1 MAEHPNALRIR
12 RAYDALA
19 VGDVAVALG
28 QMSPRA
34 VLHFNGTGPLGG
46 DHVGPD
52 AIAAALVGIAQYT
65 AGTQKI
71 EVHRVFADDMHGIVL
86 LRESGS
92 RPDGATLSVEEAH
105 VLSLDGDGLITD
117 IWDVPDDPD
126 SHDRFFDGR

>member
-1 MAEHPNALRIR
+1 
-12 RAYDALA
+12 
-19 VGDVAVALG
+19 
-28 QMSPRA
+28 
-34 VLHFNGTGPLGG
+34 
-46 DHVGPD
+46 
-52 AIAAALVGIAQYT
+52 
-65 AGTQKI
+65 
-71 EVHRVFADDMHGIVL
+71 VHRVFADDMHGIVL